1 MCLGYFG
8 VANSALHWVRATT
21 CSLGNPHCQHCCAI
35 ARACFRLFTSARL
48 YHLSAR
54 SSECKQQPPYANRS
68 FSRHSTLGVMSPK
81 LASIF
86 VDRCKIASSLDCPS
100 FLRLQMW
107 LLIFAQEFKN
117 LQGKSS
123 LSSLLLS
130 SSGCDFGLERKKF
143 WNLLM

>member
-1 MCLGYFG
+1 MLGIFWSSKFC
-8 VANSALHWVRATT
+8 VALSQGYNLFSRQSSLPALL
-21 CSLGNPHCQHCCAI
+21 CNCKSLLQAVHICTPLPSVCKLC
-35 ARACFRLFTSARL
+35 
-48 YHLSAR
+48 
-54 SSECKQQPPYANRS
+54 ECKQQPPYANRS

-100 FLRLQMW
+100 FLRLQMC

-143 WNLLM
+143 